1 LATSFGVTMTV
12 ILYYYCGNLAPV
24 SKRGA
29 KILCG

>member
-1 LATSFGVTMTV
+1 MTV